1 VTSIA
6 VQLASHVPGVRQ
18 HVCEAVTK
26 FPNISSLSLR
36 DQWRH
41 LVVQPLSALGE
52 AGNTT
57 SVVLVID
64 ALDECDDNNN
74 IGRIV
79 KLLVEAR
86 DLSGLRLR
94 IFLTS
99 RFETAIRHGFNRV
112 SNALLRRYVL
122 HRISPDIVD
131 ADIALFLEQ
140 NLMAIGQQQYLA
152 ADWLSPEIVA
162 TITRKAHGLFI
173 WAATAYRFIQQG
185 RRFAAQRL
193 ESIMKQ
199 DGDSPVGPEVHL
211 DNLYLT
217 VLRDSLCPEYS
228 VEEKEEHCKMLR
240 VVLGT
245 LVVLESPLSMQALG
259 ELLTVE
265 KQAGGIESIIQD
277 LHAILDIPED
287 ETGALRLHHP
297 SLRDFLLHRHRC
309 TDLNFFVEAIEAHRL
324 LTCQIQDLMIRYFE
338 QDEWKNRTAI
348 SKLRDKVYNKR
359 RCPLGMEYACRNWIR
374 HLKRSGFNIPPKD
387 GNARSFLDE
396 HAINWAI
403 MLTRWDDDP
412 ERIGHI
418 YDLEQ
423 RFSVSFAFLR
433 SRLKR
438 SMDPDGY

>member
-1 VTSIA
+1 M
-6 VQLASHVPGVRQ
+6 
-18 HVCEAVTK
+18 E
-26 FPNISSLSLR
+26 
-36 DQWRH
+36 
-41 LVVQPLSALGE
+41 
-52 AGNTT
+52 
-57 SVVLVID
+57 
-64 ALDECDDNNN
+64 
-74 IGRIV
+74 
-79 KLLVEAR
+79 
-86 DLSGLRLR
+86 
-94 IFLTS
+94 
-99 RFETAIRHGFNRV
+99 
-112 SNALLRRYVL
+112 
-122 HRISPDIVD
+122 
-131 ADIALFLEQ
+131 
-140 NLMAIGQQQYLA
+140 
-152 ADWLSPEIVA
+152 
-162 TITRKAHGLFI
+162 
-173 WAATAYRFIQQG
+173 
-185 RRFAAQRL
+185 
-193 ESIMKQ
+193 
-199 DGDSPVGPEVHL
+199 
-211 DNLYLT
+211 
-217 VLRDSLCPEYS
+217 
-228 VEEKEEHCKMLR
+228 
-240 VVLGT
+240 
-245 LVVLESPLSMQALG
+245 ALG

-423 RFSVSFAFLR
+423 RFSMGIEPRLYDLLWGRPVGRWAFDHTVFSVYR
-433 SRLKR
+433 SALPFVHYPWLYRVPKSASLASLHKTSNR
-438 SMDPDGY
+438 RIL